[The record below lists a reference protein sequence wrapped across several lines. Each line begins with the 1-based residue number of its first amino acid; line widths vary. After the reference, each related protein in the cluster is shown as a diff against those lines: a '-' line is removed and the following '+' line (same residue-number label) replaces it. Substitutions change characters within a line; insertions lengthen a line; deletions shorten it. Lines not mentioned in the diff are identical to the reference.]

1 MIKINDKVKVIN
13 NPLPKTIKKN
23 EWVVSKVI
31 KLRSDITNK
40 LRTTIVIVDE
50 NGLGN
55 YAFNEKDIVK
65 GLKSGVITG
74 YGTDVIE
81 DEFGD
86 LTKSPIIKAMND
98 GKNIIVTPHVGGM
111 TIEGQ
116 TKAYEWSINKL

>member
-65 GLKSGVITG
+65 VCNN
-74 YGTDVIE
+74 E
-81 DEFGD
+81 
-86 LTKSPIIKAMND
+86 
-98 GKNIIVTPHVGGM
+98 
-111 TIEGQ
+111 
-116 TKAYEWSINKL
+116 

>member
-1 MIKINDKVKVIN
+1 MNKINDKVKVIN

-65 GLKSGVITG
+65 
-74 YGTDVIE
+74 
-81 DEFGD
+81 
-86 LTKSPIIKAMND
+86 
-98 GKNIIVTPHVGGM
+98 VGNN
-111 TIEGQ
+111 E
-116 TKAYEWSINKL
+116 